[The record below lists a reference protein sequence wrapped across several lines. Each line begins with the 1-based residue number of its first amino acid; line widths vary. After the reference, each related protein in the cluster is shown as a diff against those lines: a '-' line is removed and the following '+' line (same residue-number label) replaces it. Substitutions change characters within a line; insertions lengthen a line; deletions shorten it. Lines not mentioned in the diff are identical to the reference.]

1 MSPDPL
7 DHSVYPDMDEPPAVL
22 ETDEAKADYVH
33 RICAA
38 WDYGVHPD
46 PETFTL
52 FARWKEVFD
61 RFTVLTSPA
70 YHAFRAWFRWEHMAF
85 PTIVSPPTPRYRILD
100 QLEGREEYPR
110 ERMI

>member
-38 WDYGVHPD
+38 WDYGVIPTRKPSRSLPD
-46 PETFTL
+46 
-52 FARWKEVFD
+52 
-61 RFTVLTSPA
+61 
-70 YHAFRAWFRWEHMAF
+70 
-85 PTIVSPPTPRYRILD
+85 
-100 QLEGREEYPR
+100 GRR
-110 ERMI
+110 SSTASRC